1 MKTKICA
8 AILIL
13 ICTSSLTGQSPV
25 VNPFDLKHRLD
36 QTTTLDALQ
45 PTTTEIGAND
55 VQDNPFDIHTG
66 RHIPPVSD
74 TPNVKSEA
82 LPQAN
87 ASQYGRRM
95 SDNSIFWILIFLT
108 LLFGVIIN
116 LNRSI
121 LNNMMKAWSN
131 QNFSNMLLRDKKSQD
146 QILYSLLA
154 FVFYINAGLFIGLV
168 IERFYDVV
176 LSFKMLSF
184 LVGLIVGV
192 YLIRHLTL
200 YFLASVFSIGKEARQ
215 YSFTIHLFN
224 ILSGLFLL
232 VVNYLIAFSP
242 GTVGAV
248 MIYIAIILLAIQFIY
263 RNIRALLLAT
273 SYLGSDKL
281 HFFLYLCS
289 CEIAPWVLG
298 YIAFIRMA

>member
-8 AILIL
+8 AIFLLIHTL
-13 ICTSSLTGQSPV
+13 SLTGQSPV

-36 QTTTLDALQ
+36 PPTTLDSLQ
-45 PTTTEIGAND
+45 PATQEVGSQD
-55 VQDNPFDIHTG
+55 VEDNPFDIHKGKRT
-66 RHIPPVSD
+66 PAVSSAAR
-74 TPNVKSEA
+74 VKSES
-82 LPQAN
+82 LPLTDATPDD
-87 ASQYGRRM
+87 RRM

-121 LNNMMKAWSN
+121 LNNMVKAWSN

-146 QILYSLLA
+146 QVLYSLLA
-154 FVFYINAGLFIGLV
+154 FIFYINAGLFIGLV
-168 IERFYDVV
+168 LERFYDVV

-184 LVGLIVGV
+184 LVGFVAGI

-224 ILSGLFLL
+224 ILSGQFLL

-242 GTVGAV
+242 GTVGVV
-248 MIYIAIILLAIQFIY
+248 MIYIAVILLAIQFIY
-263 RNIRALLLAT
+263 RNIRALLLGT
-273 SYLGSDKL
+273 SYIGSDKL

-298 YIAFIRMA
+298 YIALIRMA

>member
-8 AILIL
+8 AIFLL
-13 ICTSSLTGQSPV
+13 ICTSSLTGQTPV
-25 VNPFDLKHRLD
+25 SNPFELKHRL
-36 QTTTLDALQ
+36 TRTENLDSPQ
-45 PTTTEIGAND
+45 PRSTQVDSVADNN
-55 VQDNPFDIHTG
+55 NPFDIQ
-66 RHIPPVSD
+66 
-74 TPNVKSEA
+74 K
-82 LPQAN
+82 
-87 ASQYGRRM
+87 GRRTA
-95 SDNSIFWILIFLT
+95 SVSTAENIIDQNQQPAVAAPDKQRITNNSIFWILIFLT

-121 LNNMMKAWSN
+121 LTNLVKAWSN
-131 QNFSNMLLRDKKSQD
+131 QNFGNMLLRDKKSQD
-146 QILYSLLA
+146 QVLYSLLA
-154 FVFYINAGLFIGLV
+154 FIFYINAGLFIGLAL
-168 IERFYDVV
+168 ERFSGVV
-176 LSFKMLSF
+176 LTFKMFSF
-184 LVGLIVGV
+184 LVLIILGV

-200 YFLASVFSIGKEARQ
+200 YFLASIFSIGKEARQ

-242 GTVGAV
+242 SAVGIV

-263 RNIRALLLAT
+263 RNIRALLLGT
-273 SYLGSDKL
+273 SYIGSDKL

-298 YIAFIRMA
+298 YIALTRMA